1 MKRGACAGGFS
12 PPVAVSVIVLVAVA
26 CGCAAPSQRAQLR
39 TAGDVYATTLN
50 VLADYRRAGLIDA
63 ERGAEIEQ
71 WRVAARAGLDAWR
84 QALDEGDSA
93 VQSYNRAI
101 GELTRALLMAE
112 KGRRD
117 DEGH

>member
-1 MKRGACAGGFS
+1 MKRAA
-12 PPVAVSVIVLVAVA
+12 VATCVVVLVALA
-26 CGCAAPSQRAQLR
+26 YGCTLNAPSQGAQLR
-39 TAGDVYATTLN
+39 TAGDAYATTLN
-50 VLADYRRAGLIDA
+50 VLADYRRAGLIDDEQA
-63 ERGAEIEQ
+63 AEIEL
-71 WRVAARAGLDAWR
+71 WRAAARAGLDAWR